1 MRRTEG
7 LDQARAFIEAHFS
20 EPLTLE
26 QMAAP
31 AALSIS
37 RFATAFRE
45 RFGSSPYRYLC
56 GLRIKRAQSLLLA
69 GVPSIAVAAELGF
82 FDQSHFGRHFK
93 RICGVT
99 PTMFVANALAKHG
112 APSKLVT
119 AALVLG
125 PTARFDAGP
134 DTPAATTTAANKYAR
149 NAARPIDGAA
159 SNASLHAACDSP
171 MRDSIC

>member
-7 LDQARAFIEAHFS
+7 LDQARAFIEAHFN

-56 GLRIKRAQSLLLA
+56 GLRIQHAQSLLLA
-69 GVPSIAVAAELGF
+69 GVPSIAVATEVGF

-93 RICGVT
+93 RICGMT
-99 PTMFVANALAKHG
+99 PTKFVASTHAEHGKPSSLGRDQALGQRSIDAK
-112 APSKLVT
+112 VV
-119 AALVLG
+119 AAGGTSRCAERVL
-125 PTARFDAGP
+125 P
-134 DTPAATTTAANKYAR
+134 
-149 NAARPIDGAA
+149 
-159 SNASLHAACDSP
+159 L
-171 MRDSIC
+171 RDSIR

>member
-7 LDQARAFIEAHFS
+7 LDQARAFIEAHFA
-20 EPLTLE
+20 EPLTLQ

-56 GLRIKRAQSLLLA
+56 GLRIARAQSLLLA
-69 GVPSIAVAAELGF
+69 GVPSVAVATEVGF

-93 RICGVT
+93 RMCGMT
-99 PTMFVANALAKHG
+99 PTMFVA
-112 APSKLVT
+112 S
-119 AALVLG
+119 
-125 PTARFDAGP
+125 ARSSRTREAEERS
-134 DTPAATTTAANKYAR
+134 PA
-149 NAARPIDGAA
+149 
-159 SNASLHAACDSP
+159 
-171 MRDSIC
+171 

>member
-1 MRRTEG
+1 MRRTQG
-7 LDQARAFIEAHFS
+7 LDQARAFIEAHFN

-69 GVPSIAVAAELGF
+69 GVPSIAVATEVGF

-93 RICGVT
+93 RFCGMT
-99 PTMFVANALAKHG
+99 PTMFVARTLGKHG
-112 APSKLVT
+112 V
-119 AALVLG
+119 
-125 PTARFDAGP
+125 
-134 DTPAATTTAANKYAR
+134 AANVAQR
-149 NAARPIDGAA
+149 VSEDVSVIAAGSA
-159 SNASLHAACDSP
+159 SRRVERASATLDAV
-171 MRDSIC
+171 R

>member
-7 LDQARAFIEAHFS
+7 LDQARAFIEAHFA

-56 GLRIKRAQSLLLA
+56 GLRIERAQSLLLA
-69 GVPSIAVAAELGF
+69 GVPSVAVATEVGF

-93 RICGVT
+93 RMCGMT
-99 PTMFVANALAKHG
+99 PTLFVA
-112 APSKLVT
+112 VT
-119 AALVLG
+119 K
-125 PTARFDAGP
+125 AGGCP
-134 DTPAATTTAANKYAR
+134 
-149 NAARPIDGAA
+149 DGAKPA
-159 SNASLHAACDSP
+159 KALGRRRVSRRPETHADGSSGP
-171 MRDSIC
+171 GV

>member
-7 LDQARAFIEAHFS
+7 LDQARAFIEAHFN

-69 GVPSIAVAAELGF
+69 GVPSIAVATEVGF

-93 RICGVT
+93 RVCGMT
-99 PTMFVANALAKHG
+99 PTMFVARTLAKHG
-112 APSKLVT
+112 V
-119 AALVLG
+119 
-125 PTARFDAGP
+125 
-134 DTPAATTTAANKYAR
+134 ATK
-149 NAARPIDGAA
+149 
-159 SNASLHAACDSP
+159 H
-171 MRDSIC
+171 DSIR

>member
-7 LDQARAFIEAHFS
+7 LDQARAFIEAHFN

-56 GLRIKRAQSLLLA
+56 GLRIQRAQSLLLA
-69 GVPSIAVAAELGF
+69 GVPGIAVATEVGF

-93 RICGVT
+93 RICGMT
-99 PTMFVANALAKHG
+99 PTTFVARALTKHGAGINLGQRGSIDIDDAAVMAKAGRSQVTKRASAKHG
-112 APSKLVT
+112 
-119 AALVLG
+119 
-125 PTARFDAGP
+125 
-134 DTPAATTTAANKYAR
+134 
-149 NAARPIDGAA
+149 
-159 SNASLHAACDSP
+159 
-171 MRDSIC
+171 SIR

>member
-7 LDQARAFIEAHFS
+7 LDQARAFIEAHFA

-69 GVPSIAVAAELGF
+69 GVPSVAVATEVGF

-93 RICGVT
+93 RMCGMT
-99 PTMFVANALAKHG
+99 PTMFVAKALSMRA
-112 APSKLVT
+112 T
-119 AALVLG
+119 ASASHRCADDVAV
-125 PTARFDAGP
+125 ARI
-134 DTPAATTTAANKYAR
+134 ATT
-149 NAARPIDGAA
+149 P
-159 SNASLHAACDSP
+159 SQQPSP
-171 MRDSIC
+171 LP

>member
-1 MRRTEG
+1 MTRAEG
-7 LDQARAFIEAHFS
+7 LDQARAFIEAHFN
-20 EPLTLE
+20 EPLTLA

-69 GVPSIAVAAELGF
+69 GVPSIAVATEVGF

-93 RICGVT
+93 RMCGMT
-99 PTMFVANALAKHG
+99 PTTFVAR
-112 APSKLVT
+112 T
-119 AALVLG
+119 LG
-125 PTARFDAGP
+125 SS
-134 DTPAATTTAANKYAR
+134 
-149 NAARPIDGAA
+149 AARARGSRRCAPEIVAGAA
-159 SNASLHAACDSP
+159 ASKREPKGEPRGEAVAA
-171 MRDSIC
+171 R